1 MLSPLS
7 LAFLRI
13 RWRMILEETRMK
25 ELMPQK
31 VMRKVLSIRV
41 ILKIKLAANS
51 KEVATVVTLRRSKV
65 S

>member
-1 MLSPLS
+1 
-7 LAFLRI
+7 
-13 RWRMILEETRMK
+13 MILEVIRMK

-51 KEVATVVTLRRSKV
+51 KEVAIVVALRRSKV